1 MKRNLLLLI
10 TLIILFLKSFPTTAQ
25 ILKPSKENIFYP
37 EIGIESEGE
46 LGSTLVNKTIQEVY
60 DGIHLNKKL
69 EKSTFGAFVSI
80 EPTDLYLVQKSAK
93 WNYYVCVD
101 KCYIQ
106 QDKLVKSFVQ
116 NLYSVLMISP
126 DLKYYK
132 IVPSLEPVNLTTELT
147 DPALIRATKSK
158 DLIDLKPKKVVL
170 NKELSFKQEFIY
182 NGKVGNSIKFIYREF
197 SDDFARPSF
206 TQDIQY
212 DLNESSVVGFKGLK
226 IDVLSASNTLIKYKV
241 LSYFNSK

>member
-1 MKRNLLLLI
+1 MIKRLI
-10 TLIILFLKSFPTTAQ
+10 LAFSLFLILSNTNFLIAQ
-25 ILKPSKENIFYP
+25 ILKPSKEMIFFP
-37 EIGIESEGE
+37 EIGSESEGE
-46 LGSTLVNKTIQEVY
+46 IGSTLVDKTIQEVY
-60 DGIHLNKKL
+60 DGIHLNKSL

-101 KCYIQ
+101 KCYVQ
-106 QDKLVKSFVQ
+106 QDKLVKSYVQ
-116 NLYSVLMISP
+116 NLYSILMISP

-132 IVPSLEPVNLTTELT
+132 IVPSLVPVDLNIELT

-158 DLIDLKPKKVVL
+158 ELIDIKQKKVVL

-197 SDDFARPSF
+197 SNDLARPSF

-212 DLNESSVVGFKGLK
+212 DLNESTLVGFKGLK
-226 IDVLSASNTLIKYKV
+226 IEILSATNTLIKYKV
-241 LSYFNSK
+241 LSHFK